1 MTQHRSR
8 RNLPSPFF
16 PIGTTSRMMHRS
28 LRSARHRRNNANKP
42 ITSIL
47 RNRRLRVGEW
57 RGAERCRAKERERE
71 RKESKERK
79 STIGGRGGGEA
90 MRERRERERRWA
102 RNIGTECMH
111 DALGNDIDIM
121 AEPTKWR
128 TGRRIGTGAP
138 SRPHRRRATGVIIQ
152 ANKGRSRQDYRVS
165 LVPSAPLATL
175 LPRNYR
181 AKLLSPCHT
190 PHPTPLPSLY
200 PSKDATR

>member
-1 MTQHRSR
+1 MILFFSNFNTPLKVSIHPPSNSTKISTNWNRLPPPSFQESILLFLPSRSSTLVMTQHRSR

-57 RGAERCRAKERERE
+57 CGAERCRAKERERE

-121 AEPTKWR
+121 AEPTK
-128 TGRRIGTGAP
+128 
-138 SRPHRRRATGVIIQ
+138 
-152 ANKGRSRQDYRVS
+152 
-165 LVPSAPLATL
+165 
-175 LPRNYR
+175 
-181 AKLLSPCHT
+181 
-190 PHPTPLPSLY
+190 
-200 PSKDATR
+200 